1 MLQCTKPLQ
10 YPIRSCIVQR
20 NMKREGKPTVTDKS
34 VKARVAPKPRKPTA
48 PRPVAQV
55 KADEAVT
62 KKAQE
67 AITEKPEEAVTA
79 KAEEAVTEIAAA
91 GEAEAV
97 QLMPSPAQLA
107 ETIEAVTSPAT
118 ESDPI
123 ETPTIETIETI
134 EPAPITE
141 ELIDMANVSSTEA
154 ADKAQALFGEYS
166 NRFKTAFEKSTKLGE
181 EYVDFAKGN
190 VEAVIA
196 SARVA
201 AKAGESLG
209 QEAADY
215 GKKHFEAATAAF
227 KSFATV
233 KSPTELFQLQSEF
246 AKASFDSMISEASRV
261 SESLLKVA
269 GDVAQPI
276 SNRYALAA
284 EKIKSATV

>member
-1 MLQCTKPLQ
+1 MNE
-10 YPIRSCIVQR
+10 S
-20 NMKREGKPTVTDKS
+20 GKPKVTDKS
-34 VKARVAPKPRKPTA
+34 VKAKVAPKPRKPTA

-62 KKAQE
+62 KKAEE
-67 AITEKPEEAVTA
+67 AITEKPEEAVTASQEAVTASKEAVTA

-91 GEAEAV
+91 GEAKAEP
-97 QLMPSPAQLA
+97 LMSSPAQLA
-107 ETIEAVTSPAT
+107 ETIEAVTSPAS

-123 ETPTIETIETI
+123 EAPVIETI
-134 EPAPITE
+134 EPAQITE

-154 ADKAQALFGEYS
+154 ADKAQALFGDFS

-215 GKKHFEAATAAF
+215 GKKHFEAASAAF

-246 AKASFDSMISEASRV
+246 AKASFDSIVSEASRV

-284 EKIKSATV
+284 EKIKSVAL

>member
-1 MLQCTKPLQ
+1 MTDLVLYCATQHE
-10 YPIRSCIVQR
+10 
-20 NMKREGKPTVTDKS
+20 REGKPTVTDKS
-34 VKARVAPKPRKPTA
+34 VKAKVAPKPRKPTA

-55 KADEAVT
+55 KAEDAVT
-62 KKAQE
+62 KKA
-67 AITEKPEEAVTA
+67 EEALTA
-79 KAEEAVTEIAAA
+79 EAEEAVTEIAAA
-91 GEAEAV
+91 GEAEAE

-123 ETPTIETIETI
+123 EMPVIESI
-134 EPAPITE
+134 EPAAITE
-141 ELIDMANVSSTEA
+141 ELIDMANVSSTDA
-154 ADKAQALFGEYS
+154 ADKAQALFGDFS
-166 NRFKTAFEKSTKLGE
+166 NRFKTAFEKSTKFGE
-181 EYVDFAKGN
+181 EYADFAKGN

-233 KSPTELFQLQSEF
+233 KSPTELFQLLSEF
-246 AKASFDSMISEASRV
+246 AKASFDSFVAEASRV

-284 EKIKSATV
+284 EKIKATV